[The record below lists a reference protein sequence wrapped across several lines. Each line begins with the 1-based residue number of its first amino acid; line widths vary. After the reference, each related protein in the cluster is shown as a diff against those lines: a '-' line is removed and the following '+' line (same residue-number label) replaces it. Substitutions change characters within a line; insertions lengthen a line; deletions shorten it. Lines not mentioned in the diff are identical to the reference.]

1 MSSFTLEKEL
11 PSTRVNKQLVDSIES
26 YLARRFSAI
35 TGTRDEAGPEVE
47 AGRVTKITDELGIE
61 SLSSIQ
67 EFPSSIFPDSTTSI
81 EIEFT
86 RPPPESGMTY
96 LRVAVHFHKERV
108 HSRVRICCEGNNA
121 KEFTAGI
128 YQGILQCLQTAPA
141 RNGFFNPTPYC
152 RGALG
157 AIFFALLLGQVA
169 ALVYA
174 PPGVA
179 LFLALVV
186 LSHLFIWDIAPKMR
200 PYTVFESDRANRNLR
215 AWDWA
220 FKGFLG
226 FIVFGTGLTFLR
238 DYIATV
244 LN

>member
-1 MSSFTLEKEL
+1 MQRLSALSGNGDEVNLE
-11 PSTRVNKQLVDSIES
+11 VN
-26 YLARRFSAI
+26 
-35 TGTRDEAGPEVE
+35 
-47 AGRVTKITDELGIE
+47 AGRVTKITDKLGIE

-67 EFPSSIFPDSTTSI
+67 EFHPSIFPDSTVSI
-81 EIEFT
+81 ETEFT
-86 RPPPESGMTY
+86 KPPPESTMTY

-108 HSRVRICCEGNNA
+108 HSRVRISCEGNNA
-121 KEFTAGI
+121 KEFATGI
-128 YQGILQCLQTAPA
+128 YEGLLQYLQTAPA
-141 RNGFFNPTPYC
+141 RNGFFNPKPYC

-157 AIFFALLLGQVA
+157 AIFVALILGQVA

-179 LFLALVV
+179 FFLALIV

-200 PYTVFESDRANRNLR
+200 PYTVFESDKSNRNMR

-226 FIVFGTGLTFLR
+226 FIFFGTVLTFLR
-238 DYIATV
+238 DYIVAA
-244 LN
+244 LS